1 MASVKTNQKI
11 AKAVLLSAAI
21 STVIILTVILGY
33 ILFEGLGHVNLNF
46 LLDKPRKMGAKGG
59 IFPVILGTV
68 YFTLLSLVIATPIGV
83 GAAIYLNEYTRDG
96 MLTRFIRFGTDALAG
111 IPSIVFGLFGFTF
124 FVILLEPI
132 TKGWSLISGSLTAAT
147 MILPTIIRTA
157 EEALKTVPM
166 SYREGSQALG
176 ATKWQTIAKVVLPS
190 AIPGIIT
197 GIILSIGR
205 VVGETAALMLTLG
218 GSLRIPTG
226 VFDQARTM
234 SMHLYLVA
242 MEVGAMDKA
251 FATATVLIITILI
264 INLSANW
271 LMKRFISKTS

>member
-1 MASVKTNQKI
+1 MANVKTHQKI
-11 AKAVLLSAAI
+11 AKAFLLSAAI
-21 STVIILTVILGY
+21 STVVILAVILGY
-33 ILFEGLGHVNLNF
+33 ILFEGLMHVNLDF

-59 IFPVILGTV
+59 IFPVIVGTV
-68 YFTLLSLVIATPIGV
+68 YFTALTLIIATPIGV
-83 GAAIYLNEYTRDG
+83 GAAIYLNEYTKDG
-96 MLTRFIRFGTDALAG
+96 PLTRLIRFGTDALAG

-124 FVILLEPI
+124 FVILLAPV

-147 MILPTIIRTA
+147 MILPTIIRTS
-157 EEALKTVPM
+157 EEALKTVPQ
-166 SYREGSQALG
+166 SYREGSLALG
-176 ATKWQTIAKVVLPS
+176 ATKWQTIAKVILPS

-218 GSLRIPTG
+218 GSLRMPAG

-251 FATATVLIITILI
+251 FATATVLIVTIFI
-264 INLSANW
+264 INLCANW
-271 LMKRFISKTS
+271 LMKRFVSKMS

>member
-190 AIPGIIT
+190 AIPGIVT

>member
-1 MASVKTNQKI
+1 MANVKSHQKI
-11 AKAVLLSAAI
+11 AKALLLTAALTTVAI
-21 STVIILTVILGY
+21 LAVIIGY
-33 ILFEGLGHVNLNF
+33 ILFEGLKYVNLEF

-59 IFPVILGTV
+59 IFPVIIGTV
-68 YFTLLSLVIATPIGV
+68 YFTVLTLAIATPIGV
-83 GAAIYLNEYTRDG
+83 GAAIYLNEYTKDG
-96 MLTRFIRFGTDALAG
+96 PLTRLIRFGTDALAG

-147 MILPTIIRTA
+147 MILPTIIRTS
-157 EEALKTVPM
+157 EEALKTVPL
-166 SYREGSQALG
+166 SYREGSLALG
-176 ATKWQTIAKVVLPS
+176 ATKWQTIAKVILPS
-190 AIPGIIT
+190 AIPGIVT

-218 GSLRIPTG
+218 GSLRLPTG

-234 SMHLYLVA
+234 SMHLYLVS

-271 LMKRFISKTS
+271 LMKRFVSRMG